1 MTRMIIIRHKS
12 VSLCTVDLN
21 PVGKV
26 KVCAD
31 HGSMQMRLTCSA
43 DGVLWSTSGFEGLP
57 DQTRVPALTLVN
69 SSLRM
74 ATSDVHAWTNYS
86 IITFSSFRY
95 GDHGAT
101 LSCENR
107 FQTGQ
112 KSVTF
117 SIAGKFELRLKNSCA

>member
-1 MTRMIIIRHKS
+1 
-12 VSLCTVDLN
+12 
-21 PVGKV
+21 
-26 KVCAD
+26 
-31 HGSMQMRLTCSA
+31 MQMHLTCRA
-43 DGVLWSTSGFEGLP
+43 DGALWGTSGFEGLP

-101 LSCENR
+101 ISCENR

-112 KSVTF
+112 KRVTF
-117 SIAGKFELRLKNSCA
+117 SIAGEIELRLTSSCA

>member
-1 MTRMIIIRHKS
+1 MTSMIIIRHKS
-12 VSLCTVDLN
+12 VSFCTVDLN

-26 KVCAD
+26 KVCA
-31 HGSMQMRLTCSA
+31 GYGFVRLICSA
-43 DGVLWSTSGFEGLP
+43 DGVLWSISGFEGLP

-74 ATSDVHAWTNYS
+74 ATSDVHAWTNNS
-86 IITFSSFRY
+86 IITFYSFRY

-101 LSCENR
+101 ISCENH

-112 KSVTF
+112 QDVTF
-117 SIAGKFELRLKNSCA
+117 SVAGEFEIRFTNSCA

>member
-1 MTRMIIIRHKS
+1 MIIIYHKS

-26 KVCAD
+26 KVCA
-31 HGSMQMRLTCSA
+31 GSMQMRLTCSG

-74 ATSDVHAWTNYS
+74 ATSDMHAWTNYS
-86 IITFSSFRY
+86 IITFSTFHY

-107 FQTGQ
+107 FQTGWQ
-112 KSVTF
+112 NVTF
-117 SIAGKFELRLKNSCA
+117 SIAGKFEIQFMYSCA